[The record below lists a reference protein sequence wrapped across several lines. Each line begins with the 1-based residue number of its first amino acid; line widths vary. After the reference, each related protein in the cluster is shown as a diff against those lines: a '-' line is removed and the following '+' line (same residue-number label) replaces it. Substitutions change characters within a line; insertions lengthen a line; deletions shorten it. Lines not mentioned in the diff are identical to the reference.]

1 MAQQMLEQFHA
12 EHPNIRVFYTP
23 DPDNLEERMELDMQA
38 GIAPDVLDGCCDFF
52 PIWAQRGYLLDLRP
66 YVEADLDAET
76 IADWDPAQYHALS
89 TRDGRQFGLPKY
101 HGALALF
108 YNKDLFDAYRLDYP
122 DREWDHDDYLA
133 AMRAL
138 THDRDQDGRIDLWGS
153 MVDIGWERLQVHVN
167 GWGGHF
173 VDPADPTHSLM
184 GTPESLAALEWIR
197 ARMWDDHVM
206 ASFLD
211 VQNLETR
218 HAFINESL
226 AMVEDGS
233 WALKDILEGARF
245 RVGVVPFPSGPARKV
260 TLATTDGFAVYAG
273 TQHPEAAWELLK
285 FLVGRD
291 YGRAMARTHLLQPA
305 RASLVEEWINLVRQE
320 YPERAAGVDVGAF
333 AEGHV
338 EGYSVT
344 AEVFANMVEARP
356 LATSAWQ
363 SIFTLGQAPVSTME
377 RVSEQIEAAQAGA
390 G

>member
-1 MAQQMLEQFHA
+1 
-12 EHPNIRVFYTP
+12 
-23 DPDNLEERMELDMQA
+23 
-38 GIAPDVLDGCCDFF
+38 
-52 PIWAQRGYLLDLRP
+52 
-66 YVEADLDAET
+66 
-76 IADWDPAQYHALS
+76 
-89 TRDGRQFGLPKY
+89 
-101 HGALALF
+101 
-108 YNKDLFDAYRLDYP
+108 
-122 DREWDHDDYLA
+122 
-133 AMRAL
+133 
-138 THDRDQDGRIDLWGS
+138 
-153 MVDIGWERLQVHVN
+153 
-167 GWGGHF
+167 
-173 VDPADPTHSLM
+173 
-184 GTPESLAALEWIR
+184 
-197 ARMWDDHVM
+197 MWDDHVM